1 LTSYRALRLLQ
12 GTKPRQD
19 ARPTALVAPRG
30 DLRLPVHREA
40 LGKGKACARGD
51 GVALGGPAV
60 HARPFGHN
68 HERFAAVLRGRN
80 GCTMAGHIILRS
92 TGSAAKCVGPGCVV
106 GDGAARK
113 VGAWAGWSGDP
124 DSTLPPATPRITH
137 GVQSRDMTPV
147 TERTGCGKAARPDL

>member
-1 LTSYRALRLLQ
+1 MHALW
-12 GTKPRQD
+12 P
-19 ARPTALVAPRG
+19 
-30 DLRLPVHREA
+30 
-40 LGKGKACARGD
+40 
-51 GVALGGPAV
+51 
-60 HARPFGHN
+60 N

-92 TGSAAKCVGPGCVV
+92 TGSAAKCVGAGCVV

-113 VGAWAGWSGDP
+113 VGAWAGLSGDP
-124 DSTLPPATPRITH
+124 DSTLPPATPRISH